1 MSTAGKV
8 LSVLTILLAMV
19 WVVLTSTYAEYN
31 KAGTQAVDKAKK
43 DLVAAREAYSKL
55 LVDVQKTK
63 DDTDKQQTQTQAEL
77 VMLQGRQSDKEKERS
92 ATLQQASRFKL
103 QAEGSEASFKAAQN
117 LGQERLQEKEAE
129 TKAREDA
136 KALVA
141 KLMGEND
148 EFLDHLTQLR
158 ERFAKTLEA
167 NKTMAKRLNKA
178 GGTAPVPTTSRPAA
192 PTSTVPASVSR

>member
-63 DDTDKQQTQTQAEL
+63 DDTDKQQIQTQAEL
-77 VMLQGRQSDKEKERS
+77 VTLQGRQSDKEKERS